1 MKRVIA
7 ATLVLAVLVAL
18 ALTGCGT
25 KPEPLQG
32 DIKALDQGK
41 DVSAKASALVIKL
54 GIQSYIATNSVAPPA
69 ATPDVLGS
77 FVSPWPNN
85 PFTHTAMTTGT
96 QPGDYSYTP
105 LTGTNFQLTVTLA
118 DGSTY
123 TP

>member
-7 ATLVLAVLVAL
+7 ATLVLAVLIAVV
-18 ALTGCGT
+18 LTGCGT
-25 KPEPLQG
+25 KAEPLQG

-41 DVSAKASALVIKL
+41 DMSAKASAQVIKL
-54 GIQSYIATNSVAPPA
+54 GIQSYIAANSVAPPA

-96 QPGDYSYTP
+96 QPGDFSYAP
-105 LTGTNFQLTVTLA
+105 LTGTDFQLTVTLS